1 MDVLQNEN
9 SQKRMFSADYNKITL
24 YFIRWQVLNPG
35 KKVLAPSTK
44 RRKRNI
50 NYNQRTKI
58 DIR

>member
-35 KKVLAPSTK
+35 KKVLAPSTEK
-44 RRKRNI
+44 KE
-50 NYNQRTKI
+50 KH
-58 DIR
+58 

>member
-1 MDVLQNEN
+1 
-9 SQKRMFSADYNKITL
+9 MFSADYNKIRL

>member
-35 KKVLAPSTK
+35 KSFSTLHK
-44 RRKRNI
+44 EK
-50 NYNQRTKI
+50 KEKH
-58 DIR
+58 